1 MPPAVTLLLSNESKF
16 YQNFTIMNAM
26 KNRVQLIGNLGA
38 TPEVR
43 NLNSGK
49 KVAQF
54 SMATSET
61 YKNSAG
67 ERVQDTQWHQ
77 VVAWNKLAEVV
88 ENYLDR
94 GRRVAVEG
102 KLVYRSYED
111 KNGVKRY
118 VTEIIASDILMLDKK
133 EKVDAGLVAEEE
145 GSHDELPF

>member
-1 MPPAVTLLLSNESKF
+1 
-16 YQNFTIMNAM
+16 MNAM

-94 GRRVAVEG
+94 GKRVAVEG

-118 VTEIIASDILMLDKK
+118 VTEIVASDILMLDKK
-133 EKVDAGLVAEEE
+133 EKVDTELVAEAEA
-145 GSHDELPF
+145 SYDELPF

>member
-1 MPPAVTLLLSNESKF
+1 
-16 YQNFTIMNAM
+16 MNAM

-38 TPEVR
+38 APEVR

-54 SMATSET
+54 SIATSET

-67 ERVQDTQWHQ
+67 ERVQETQWHQ
-77 VVAWNKLAEVV
+77 VVVWNKLAEIV
-88 ENYLDR
+88 ENYLDK

-102 KLVYRSYED
+102 KLTYRSYED

-118 VTEIIASDILMLDKK
+118 VTEILASDILMLDKK
-133 EKVDAGLVAEEE
+133 EKAAEAAVAEEE
-145 GSHDELPF
+145 ASYDELPF

>member
-1 MPPAVTLLLSNESKF
+1 
-16 YQNFTIMNAM
+16 MNAM

-94 GRRVAVEG
+94 GKRVAVEG
-102 KLVYRSYED
+102 KLVHRSYED

-118 VTEIIASDILMLDKK
+118 VTEIVASDILMLDKK
-133 EKVDAGLVAEEE
+133 EKVDNELVAEAEA
-145 GSHDELPF
+145 SYDELPF

>member
-133 EKVDAGLVAEEE
+133 EKVDAGLVAEE
-145 GSHDELPF
+145 